1 MAFPKLA
8 FFISLICLPIFIKSS
23 EASHKLVDSICE
35 KSLNSDFC
43 KSSLGSYP
51 ETSNADTKELETIAI
66 SLATAQA
73 KVNKYVIEQFIAN
86 QTDDNIAEEHLR
98 DCLDYYRAVL
108 HKLKHA
114 YHLFQKG
121 HYKSVSKLMNYA
133 TEKIIKCEDRFKE
146 WPSYPAP
153 ITNYNQKMVWLN
165 NIALVVLD
173 FVWLLIPR
181 MSIVDIIPMDE
192 YPYLYDD

>member
-1 MAFPKLA
+1 MAFPKIA
-8 FFISLICLPIFIKSS
+8 FFISLICLPNFIKSS
-23 EASHKLVDSICE
+23 DSSHKLVDQICE

-43 KSSLGSYP
+43 RSSLGNYP
-51 ETSNADTKELETIAI
+51 KTSKELETLAI
-66 SLATAQA
+66 SLATGQA

-86 QTDDNIAEEHLR
+86 QTDNSIAEEHLR
-98 DCLDYYRAVL
+98 DCLDYYKAVL

-114 YHLFQKG
+114 YQLFQKG
-121 HYKSVSKLMNYA
+121 HYKSVSKVMNHA

-146 WPSYPAP
+146 WPGCPSS

-173 FVWLLIPR
+173 FV
-181 MSIVDIIPMDE
+181 
-192 YPYLYDD
+192 